1 MLFYVYIIIT
11 AVIAAIVLME
21 LFREKSWRH
30 QLAMVIIIIPLV
42 LRVLQIK

>member
-1 MLFYVYIIIT
+1 MLFYLYIIIA

-30 QLAMVIIIIPLV
+30 QLAMVIILIPLL
-42 LRVLQIK
+42 LRIFHIK